1 MVRII
6 IMDQFFFHN
15 IYRIKTMMKISR
27 LALYAVLA
35 WAALLNAAAAQEL
48 EPRRWS
54 HVPVDK
60 NFIGVGY
67 INTSGD
73 IFFDPVLRI
82 EDATASINTVAATYL
97 RSFDWSGKT
106 ARLDIRV
113 PYQKAVWK
121 GLLDGSAAK
130 AVREGMDDP
139 RIRLSVNFIG
149 APALKGKEYQAYR
162 ASHKTNTVVG
172 AALAVTLPLGQY
184 KEDKLLNLGQ
194 NRFIIRPQIGAVHT
208 HGPWSFELTGS
219 AFFYTDNDEF
229 YNGNKLEQ
237 KPLLAVQAHII
248 RSFRRGIWASLSAG
262 AVRAGETT
270 INGEDKDDDKED
282 FLYAISTGVPLSR
295 TTSIKIAYV
304 RGRTG
309 NNVGSDSDNIGIGFI
324 KAF

>member
-1 MVRII
+1 MCA
-6 IMDQFFFHN
+6 
-15 IYRIKTMMKISR
+15 
-27 LALYAVLA
+27 ALF
-35 WAALLNAAAAQEL
+35 WTALLNVAAAQEL

-54 HVPVDK
+54 HVPVDL

-73 IFFDPVLRI
+73 VSFDPVLRI
-82 EDATASINTVAATYL
+82 EDATADINTVSVTYL

-106 ARLDIRV
+106 ARIDVRV

-121 GLLDGSAAK
+121 GLLDGVPAK

-162 ASHKTNTVVG
+162 ASHTTNTVVG

-208 HGPWSFELTGS
+208 RGPWSFELTGS

-229 YNGNKLEQ
+229 WNGNKLEQ
-237 KPLLAVQAHII
+237 KPLLALQAHVI
-248 RSFRRGIWASLSAG
+248 RSFRHGIWASLSAG
-262 AVRAGETT
+262 GVRAGEST
-270 INGEDKDDDKED
+270 INGEEKDDTKED
-282 FLYAISTGVPLSR
+282 FLYALSAGLPVTR
-295 TTSIKIAYV
+295 TTSVKIAYV

-309 NNVGSDSDNIGIGFI
+309 RNVGSDTDNIGIGFI

>member
-1 MVRII
+1 MNMNQII
-6 IMDQFFFHN
+6 K
-15 IYRIKTMMKISR
+15 YPVYT
-27 LALYAVLA
+27 
-35 WAALLNAAAAQEL
+35 ALLWIAFLNLAAAQEL

-54 HVPVDK
+54 HVPIDT

-67 INTSGD
+67 VYTSGD

-82 EDATASINTVAATYL
+82 EDATASINTVSATYL

-106 ARLDIRV
+106 ARLDVRV

-121 GLLDGSAAK
+121 GILDGSPAK
-130 AVREGMDDP
+130 AVREGVDDP

-162 ASHKTNTVVG
+162 ASHTTNTVVG

-208 HGPWSFELTGS
+208 RGPWSFELTGS
-219 AFFYTDNDEF
+219 VFFYTDNDEF
-229 YNGNKLEQ
+229 FNGNKLEQ
-237 KPLLAVQAHII
+237 KPLLALQAHII

-270 INGEDKDDDKED
+270 INEEQKNDSKED
-282 FLYAISTGVPLSR
+282 FLYALSAGFPVSR
-295 TTSIKIAYV
+295 TASVKLAYL

-309 NNVGSDSDNIGIGFI
+309 KNLGSDTDNIGIGFI

>member
-1 MVRII
+1 MLPV
-6 IMDQFFFHN
+6 
-15 IYRIKTMMKISR
+15 
-27 LALYAVLA
+27 YAVFV
-35 WAALLNAAAAQEL
+35 WTALLNLAAAQEL

-54 HVPVDK
+54 HVPIDT

-67 INTSGD
+67 VYTSGD

-82 EDATASINTVAATYL
+82 EDATASINTVSATYL

-106 ARLDIRV
+106 ARLDVRV

-121 GLLDGSAAK
+121 GILDGSPAK
-130 AVREGMDDP
+130 AVREGVDDP

-162 ASHKTNTVVG
+162 ASHTTNTVVG

-208 HGPWSFELTGS
+208 RGPWSFELTGS
-219 AFFYTDNDEF
+219 VFFYTDNDEF
-229 YNGNKLEQ
+229 FNGNKLEQ
-237 KPLLAVQAHII
+237 KPLLALQTHII

-270 INGEDKDDDKED
+270 INGEQKKDTKED
-282 FLYAISTGVPLSR
+282 FLYALSAGLPVTR
-295 TTSIKIAYV
+295 TASVKIAYV

-309 NNVGSDSDNIGIGFI
+309 TNLGSDTDNIGIGFI